1 MCIDFTRLNKACPK
15 DNFPLPR
22 ISILVDVA
30 AGCEMLSLLDC
41 FSGYHQIWM
50 NKDDE
55 EKTSFTT
62 PFGTYYFRRMPEGL
76 HNAGSTFARMT
87 TEVFKDDKAI
97 SAYIDDIMVQ
107 SKLKKDHIADL
118 TQTFMY
124 LWNAKLKLNPD
135 KLVVH
140 ICCACYFTHKLE
152 IAVDKLLWTN
162 FVCKCSTRVHAF
174 YFVLTFFYRW
184 VKGTWV
190 EYTLSNNQ
198 GHMWGFAISSQ
209 WSWYY
214 SYGSKAGKYNGIYPR
229 NGAKNYRFWCS
240 KASWKQLHYRRPFW
254 FQVTHTPEKPF
265 ELLIF
270 LLLRFLENTS
280 TLTFSSYSCR
290 GYCALEYMT
299 IVKPTLECDI
309 YSLGIVIKEIVTG
322 RIKTV

>member
-1 MCIDFTRLNKACPK
+1 VQKQQAAKAEVNRLLDVGVIRPIKFSTWLSNVVLVQKNKKWHMCIDFTRLNKACPK

-124 LWNAKLKLNPD
+124 L
-135 KLVVH
+135 
-140 ICCACYFTHKLE
+140 
-152 IAVDKLLWTN
+152 
-162 FVCKCSTRVHAF
+162 
-174 YFVLTFFYRW
+174 
-184 VKGTWV
+184 
-190 EYTLSNNQ
+190 
-198 GHMWGFAISSQ
+198 
-209 WSWYY
+209 
-214 SYGSKAGKYNGIYPR
+214 
-229 NGAKNYRFWCS
+229 
-240 KASWKQLHYRRPFW
+240 
-254 FQVTHTPEKPF
+254 
-265 ELLIF
+265 
-270 LLLRFLENTS
+270 
-280 TLTFSSYSCR
+280 
-290 GYCALEYMT
+290 
-299 IVKPTLECDI
+299 
-309 YSLGIVIKEIVTG
+309 
-322 RIKTV
+322 